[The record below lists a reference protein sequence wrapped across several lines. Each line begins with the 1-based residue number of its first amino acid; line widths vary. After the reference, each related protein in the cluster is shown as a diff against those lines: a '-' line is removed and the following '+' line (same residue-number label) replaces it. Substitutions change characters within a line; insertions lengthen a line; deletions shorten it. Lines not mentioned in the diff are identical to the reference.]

1 MTIVDTGVVMT
12 TKVVMSGREFFLDE
26 LQAEPAKFAHWFER
40 ARAEAGHA
48 ECLCMPGRR
57 LKLQIRLR
65 DGLFHLA
72 VWPLEGEAHR
82 NDKKTCF
89 FHKLSP
95 DSSGRGS
102 YAKVAIVDRDDG
114 STDIK
119 VEVPLSVRAD
129 ERAPSVPGAPSSGE
143 SRTAQCSRPAAR
155 TVGGRIAQPGEFEPN
170 ATEANAGVVAQ
181 KLHHLEVL
189 LHEPWLVTIPAE
201 ESGLG
206 EPVVDLRVPN
216 PVSFMVQ
223 KLLIR
228 EKRTPQKRAQDVL
241 YIYDAMYKFNGSIE
255 GDLAPIWTGLEGTL
269 HPKQQQSI
277 RDSVKE
283 LFSDV
288 NDIIREAVTIPTD
301 RKLDPVDVLM
311 VCRFGFEDLFR

>member
-72 VWPLEGEAHR
+72 VWPLEGESHC

-143 SRTAQCSRPAAR
+143 SRERRNA
-155 TVGGRIAQPGEFEPN
+155 VG
-170 ATEANAGVVAQ
+170 
-181 KLHHLEVL
+181 L
-189 LHEPWLVTIPAE
+189 LHELWEGASLNRGSSNRTLPRRT
-201 ESGLG
+201 
-206 EPVVDLRVPN
+206 
-216 PVSFMVQ
+216 PVSSRRSCITLKSFCMN
-223 KLLIR
+223 R
-228 EKRTPQKRAQDVL
+228 
-241 YIYDAMYKFNGSIE
+241 
-255 GDLAPIWTGLEGTL
+255 GL
-269 HPKQQQSI
+269 
-277 RDSVKE
+277 
-283 LFSDV
+283 
-288 NDIIREAVTIPTD
+288 
-301 RKLDPVDVLM
+301 
-311 VCRFGFEDLFR
+311 